1 MRDRPPEIDD
11 LEAVLEELGD
21 IGGWEVAVHMGD
33 GRFGGLV
40 DMHSDGGLAGL
51 RGVPE
56 LVWATAV
63 DGWVS

>member
-1 MRDRPPEIDD
+1 MRDGLPEIDD
-11 LEAVLEELGD
+11 LEAVLEELRD
-21 IGGWEVAVHMGD
+21 IGGWEVAVHAGD

-40 DMHSDGGLAGL
+40 DMHSDGGLVGL

-56 LVWATAV
+56 LVWATAA